1 MTGVLVRASSIFVVV
16 LLLIGGAGRALA
28 AAQDDFAR
36 GLSGPWGR
44 VDANWRPLIGALS
57 KNSCPLAGVSRR
69 ENVGLF
75 GEGGAMWIEPTFAGA
90 LDVYDGGPVPRLFAF
105 VRMDGDGAAVY
116 REAGVERR
124 LARLGADRLS
134 ENRLPVVEGLPGTN
148 YVRCLK
154 KR

>member
-1 MTGVLVRASSIFVVV
+1 MRACSIFVVV
-16 LLLIGGAGRALA
+16 SLLVGAAGSAFA
-28 AAQDDFAR
+28 APQDDFAR

-44 VDANWRPLIGALS
+44 VDRNWQKLIGALS
-57 KNSCPLAGVSRR
+57 KNSCPLAGVARR

-75 GEGGAMWIEPTFAGA
+75 GEGGAMWIEPALGGA
-90 LDVYDGGPVPRLFAF
+90 IAVYDGGLVPRLFSF
-105 VRMDGDGAAVY
+105 VGMEGDGVGVY

-124 LARLGADRLS
+124 FTRIGADRLT
-134 ENRLPVVEGLPGTN
+134 EDRLPAVEGLPGTN